1 VPLHRLP
8 IVEIPFHDQRPIS
21 VDVNMPRTVVSD
33 PRQEDIAASADLR
46 HTIMLPQTVTLE
58 LPGPN
63 DAGECAQ
70 TDPPDE

>member
-1 VPLHRLP
+1 VPFHRLP

-21 VDVNMPRTVVSD
+21 VHVDVPRTVVSD
-33 PRQEDIAASADLR
+33 PTEEDIAASADLR
-46 HTIMLPQTVTLE
+46 HAVMLPQTVTLE
-58 LPGPN
+58 LPGQN